1 MKIYIK
7 NICCACCEHHVR
19 TLTIELGL
27 RVKHFQLGE
36 MEFAEA
42 PTPSEMSEFEHKLK
56 RIELGLEF
64 DHRRYPAEKVKF
76 LIRDLV
82 NQELD
87 PLKINLSDY
96 LAEKLG
102 YNYSYLSHLF
112 TQYEGM
118 TIRDFGAQLRIE
130 RVKEMLTIQNLDLA
144 TISERLRFSS
154 VSHLSSQFKR
164 LTGQTTTE
172 YKQGAMAA

>member
-1 MKIYIK
+1 M
-7 NICCACCEHHVR
+7 R
-19 TLTIELGL
+19 LG
-27 RVKHFQLGE
+27 VKHFQHGE
-36 MEFAEA
+36 IEFEET
-42 PTPSEMSEFEHKLK
+42 PTPSEMAEFEQDLQS
-56 RIELGLEF
+56 IGLGLEF
-64 DHRRYPAEKVKF
+64 DGRRYPAEKVKF

-96 LAEKLG
+96 LADVLG

-112 TQYEGM
+112 THYEGM

-144 TISERLRFSS
+144 TITVRLRYSS

-172 YKQGAMAA
+172 YKQQAMAA